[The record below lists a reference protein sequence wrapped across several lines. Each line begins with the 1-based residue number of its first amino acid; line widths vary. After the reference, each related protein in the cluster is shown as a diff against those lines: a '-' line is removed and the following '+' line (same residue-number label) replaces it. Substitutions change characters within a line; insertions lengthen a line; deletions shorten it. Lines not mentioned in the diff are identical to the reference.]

1 MARLGT
7 TGGANALR
15 TTSGASII
23 SAATYVSL
31 HTADPATTGAN
42 EATGGSPAYA
52 RKSITW
58 GTPTFSSGTETV
70 ASSVA
75 ITFDVPAGTYAYF
88 GLWDASTSGNYIMG
102 GTCTSQTFSGQGQ
115 YQIASGSLSVTAT
128 A

>member
-1 MARLGT
+1 MARLGS

-15 TTSGASII
+15 TSSGASVI

-31 HTADPATTGAN
+31 HTADPGTTGAS

-58 GTPTFSSGTETV
+58 NSPTFSSGTETIT
-70 ASSVA
+70 SSVA
-75 ITFDVPAGTYAYF
+75 VTFDVPAGTYAYF
-88 GLWDASTSGNYIMG
+88 GLWDASSGGNYIMG
-102 GTCTSQTFSGQGQ
+102 GTCTSQTFSSQGQ
-115 YQIASGSLSVTAT
+115 YQISSGQLSVTAT